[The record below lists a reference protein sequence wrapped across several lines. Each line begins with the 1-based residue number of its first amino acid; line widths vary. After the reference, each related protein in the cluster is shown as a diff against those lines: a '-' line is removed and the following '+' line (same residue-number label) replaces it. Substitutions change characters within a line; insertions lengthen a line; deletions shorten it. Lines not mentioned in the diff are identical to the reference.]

1 MKQERKEI
9 LLRSFPPV
17 PENIMTKIGE
27 KKKTAQNF
35 VVFLTRGDEL
45 FARCFHQYYNGT
57 VAERQRY
64 VFAKDGCCRYG
75 TESDGRWVIRRDFRE
90 PVFCASYGY
99 NFDNT
104 YSVLNMDAIN
114 QSCMRYSCADKYH
127 GKLLIEYLQ
136 LYIRHP
142 NIEYLMKSGYGLT
155 IEEQE
160 VYSYFW
166 SIRQKVVINS
176 NINLKSNNLLKMLG
190 LNRTEFQTLKDSE
203 CYYNSYICWRYEYP
217 KYKPTE
223 LLHLAKAFDCE
234 FTTAKRIS
242 EQTGVRQKR
251 IARYLVENGIYLRD
265 YQDYIRQ
272 CQELRYNLHDTAIC
286 MPKDFSKMHLRLSQ
300 IIKYNHSEKSR
311 KAFEEN
317 YPARAALEYAGEK
330 YFIRQPRSMD
340 EISAEGKVLSHCV
353 GGYADRHAKGTLNI
367 LFIRKIDAPDDPL
380 YTMELSVDGEV
391 KQVRGLRNCDPTK
404 DAKAFVEEYKQYI
417 SPLFDKRQKA
427 RITA

>member
-1 MKQERKEI
+1 MKQERKES

-17 PENIMTKIGE
+17 PENIMAKIGE

-45 FARCFHQYYNGT
+45 FARCYHQYYNGS

-75 TESDGRWVIRRDFRE
+75 TESDGSWAIRREFRE

-104 YSVLNMDAIN
+104 YSVLNMAAIN
-114 QSCMRYSCADKYH
+114 QSCMRYSCAEQYH
-127 GKLLIEYLQ
+127 GKLLMEYLQ
-136 LYIRHP
+136 LYIKHP

-160 VYSYFW
+160 VYSCFW
-166 SIRQKVVINS
+166 SIRQKVFINS

-203 CYYNSYICWRYEYP
+203 YCYNSYISWRYEYP

-223 LLHLAKAFDCE
+223 LLNLAKAFDCE
-234 FTTAKRIS
+234 FGTAKRIS

-251 IARYLVENGIYLRD
+251 IARYLVENGICLRD

-317 YPARAALEYAGEK
+317 YPARAALEYTGEK

-340 EISAEGKVLSHCV
+340 EISAEGKSLEHCV
-353 GGYADRHAKGTLNI
+353 GGYSERHATGILNI
-367 LFIRKIDAPDDPL
+367 LFIRKTDAPDTPFC
-380 YTMELSVDGEV
+380 TMELSTEGKVV
-391 KQVRGLRNCDPTK
+391 QVRGYKNAAPNEEVR
-404 DAKAFVEEYKQYI
+404 AFVEEYKQYI
-417 SPLFDKRQKA
+417 APLFERQKA